1 MSKHAARQAN
11 NPSDYAQRACQPCDR
26 GAGNDCW
33 QTSIRPIAQSSPDSW
48 QLSCAFHRLKTTD
61 SLVSRSVWRPCSQPN
76 CGERFS
82 YYGMRAILV
91 LYLVAPTEDG
101 GLGMSTA
108 QAVSIYGVYSAM
120 VWLLA
125 VPGGWLSDR
134 AGSSQDCAHWRDRY
148 RRWPLRAR
156 RPDILG
162 NLARAACVAIGTGM
176 LKPNISAMVGGLYD
190 EDPDEGER
198 RDAYFDL
205 LHGHQHRWIYRA
217 VRLWLPR

>member
-1 MSKHAARQAN
+1 MATQLRV
-11 NPSDYAQRACQPCDR
+11 PPAQDHRFLGQPV
-26 GAGNDCW
+26 GLA
-33 QTSIRPIAQSSPDSW
+33 T
-48 QLSCAFHRLKTTD
+48 LFTTE
-61 SLVSRSVWRPCSQPN
+61 LW
-76 CGERFS
+76 ERFS

-134 AGSSQDCAHWRDRY
+134 AWGPSQDCAHWRDRY
-148 RRWPLRAR
+148 CRWPLRAC

-162 NLARAACVAIGTGM
+162 NLARARLCRYRHRNAQTQYLRHG
-176 LKPNISAMVGGLYD
+176 
-190 EDPDEGER
+190 R
-198 RDAYFDL
+198 RPL
-205 LHGHQHRWIYRA
+205 RR
-217 VRLWLPR
+217 RS

>member
-1 MSKHAARQAN
+1 MATQLRV
-11 NPSDYAQRACQPCDR
+11 PPAQDHRFLGQPV
-26 GAGNDCW
+26 GLA
-33 QTSIRPIAQSSPDSW
+33 T
-48 QLSCAFHRLKTTD
+48 LFTTE
-61 SLVSRSVWRPCSQPN
+61 LW
-76 CGERFS
+76 ERFS

-134 AGSSQDCAHWRDRY
+134 AWGWRKARRSGAPRPPGIERRKQRDRY

-162 NLARAACVAIGTGM
+162 NLARARLCRYRHRNAQTQYLRHG
-176 LKPNISAMVGGLYD
+176 
-190 EDPDEGER
+190 R
-198 RDAYFDL
+198 RPL
-205 LHGHQHRWIYRA
+205 RR
-217 VRLWLPR
+217 RS